1 MFRRVSAEDRIV
13 AVARLRLRR
22 FRGGVDWA
30 IRRMPKER
38 LNDPA
43 FVYERLRW
51 RRRKGRDKD
60 AIELLN
66 GLPKTVPRPELWWE
80 ERGTLARRA
89 LRRGD
94 ISLAYRLAKSHRQTD
109 GAPFADAEW
118 LSGWIALRFLKEPK
132 TAATHFERMWSNVQ
146 YPISRA
152 RGAYWAGRAAD
163 ADGNVALARDWY
175 VKASQ
180 YFTVFYGQLALG
192 RLGANGNRPLPQGPR
207 PGDQAV
213 TAYLERDVVRAA
225 KLITHSPDPDHL
237 NAFVRHLT
245 RTAKTPAEA
254 AMAAGIAQSAERP
267 DVALRA
273 AKRALQRH
281 VVLID
286 AGWPQQPLPDNR
298 RGVEKALLL
307 GLMRQESAFD
317 PEALSWAGARGLMQ
331 VMPATARLVARRL
344 NLPFSRQRLLNDPD
358 YNLTI
363 GTAYLAQVLED
374 FEGSYV
380 LALAAYNAG
389 PSRARRWL
397 RDHGDFRKGEIDVVD
412 WIEMIPFDETRDY
425 VQRVIENLQMYRA
438 ILGKGRISDTAI
450 TKAAL

>member
-1 MFRRVSAEDRIV
+1 
-13 AVARLRLRR
+13 
-22 FRGGVDWA
+22 
-30 IRRMPKER
+30 
-38 LNDPA
+38 
-43 FVYERLRW
+43 
-51 RRRKGRDKD
+51 
-60 AIELLN
+60 
-66 GLPKTVPRPELWWE
+66 
-80 ERGTLARRA
+80 
-89 LRRGD
+89 
-94 ISLAYRLAKSHRQTD
+94 
-109 GAPFADAEW
+109 
-118 LSGWIALRFLKEPK
+118 
-132 TAATHFERMWSNVQ
+132 
-146 YPISRA
+146 
-152 RGAYWAGRAAD
+152 
-163 ADGNVALARDWY
+163 
-175 VKASQ
+175 
-180 YFTVFYGQLALG
+180 
-192 RLGANGNRPLPQGPR
+192 
-207 PGDQAV
+207 
-213 TAYLERDVVRAA
+213 
-225 KLITHSPDPDHL
+225 
-237 NAFVRHLT
+237 
-245 RTAKTPAEA
+245 
-254 AMAAGIAQSAERP
+254 MAAGIAQSAERP